1 MKTVRDILKSKGG
14 EVVTIGPDS
23 TALAAL
29 TLMAEKNIGAIMV
42 VDSKGDTVG
51 IFSERDFARKIIVK
65 GRECEST
72 PVKDI
77 MTKNIT
83 YAEPDTTIEACMN
96 LMTDGRFRHLPV
108 KDKGKLAG
116 VISIGDVVKA
126 LIKEQG
132 KIIAEQAFEI
142 GQNERKS
149 GGVI

>member
-14 EVVTIGPDS
+14 EVVTIGPES
-23 TALAAL
+23 TALDAL

-42 VDSKGDTVG
+42 VDPKGETVG

-65 GRECEST
+65 GRSCEIT

-77 MTKNIT
+77 MTKDVT
-83 YAEPDTTIEACMN
+83 YAEPDTTIEACMK

-108 KDKGKLAG
+108 KEKGKLVG

-126 LIKEQG
+126 LIQEQG

-149 GGVI
+149 TGVI

>member
-1 MKTVRDILKSKGG
+1 MKTVREILKAKGG
-14 EVVTIGPDS
+14 EVVTIRPDA
-23 TALAAL
+23 TALVAL

-42 VDSKGDTVG
+42 VDSKGETVG

-65 GRECEST
+65 GRSCEST

-77 MTKNIT
+77 MTKDVT
-83 YAEPDTTIEACMN
+83 YAEPDTTIEGCMN

-108 KDKGKLAG
+108 KDQGKLAG

-149 GGVI
+149 AGAI

>member
-14 EVVTIGPDS
+14 EVVSIGPDA

-42 VDSKGDTVG
+42 VDAKGEAVG

-65 GRECEST
+65 GRNCEST

-77 MTKNIT
+77 MTKNVT
-83 YAEPDTTIEACMN
+83 YAEPDTTIEGCMS

-149 GGVI
+149 GGIV

>member
-14 EVVTIGPDS
+14 QVVSIGPDS

-42 VDSKGDTVG
+42 VDSKGETVG

-65 GRECEST
+65 GRDCEST
-72 PVKDI
+72 PVKEI
-77 MTKNIT
+77 MTRNVI
-83 YAEPDTTIEACMN
+83 YAELDTTIEACMN
-96 LMTDGRFRHLPV
+96 LMTDGRSRHLPV
-108 KDKGKLAG
+108 KDKGRLAG